1 MTVRVA
7 LTDYLFIVEKLV
19 LTKVRNKLKQSK
31 DI

>member
-7 LTDYLFIVEKLV
+7 LTDYLFIVKKLV